1 MTISRISA
9 PGRLSPVLL
18 AKAIGALLSLT
29 LAANSV
35 AKLQRDQAEWFAWA
49 ISAAAAAFAT
59 VSIDNCADPLVPK
72 NLDSFLKK
80 KRVSFYLSRDF
91 ADELDSDYL
100 RQKLT
105 VALRSVAVRDVD
117 AVEAVLVAVKLL
129 DCTETSKFYVA
140 KTWAVLVNF
149 DASSSPDE
157 GILVQIVRRVRP

>member
-1 MTISRISA
+1 MTISQTSGL
-9 PGRLSPVLL
+9 GRLSPVLV
-18 AKAIGALLSLT
+18 AKAIGALLSLA

-35 AKLQRDQAEWFAWA
+35 VKLQKEQGEWLAWA
-49 ISAAAAAFAT
+49 MSAAAAAFVT
-59 VSIDNCADPLVPK
+59 SSIGDCADPLVPK
-72 NLDSFLKK
+72 TLGSFLKK
-80 KRVSFYLSRDF
+80 KSISFYLNRDF

-100 RQKLT
+100 RQKLA
-105 VALRSVAVRDVD
+105 VALRAVSVRDVD

-157 GILVQIVRRVRP
+157 GLLVQIVRRVRQ